1 MPSKK
6 KITGI
11 VFIVICCIALIIGI
25 LEATGIHIFTKTK
38 KTTPAPEN
46 RIMKN
51 IPLTY
56 NGKSFTNEI
65 YKDNGYKLYI
75 NQVSG
80 QLIVVDKVPTS
91 TGGTSIRAQAV
102 KSADSTNVGPF
113 SFIVSDVGNVS
124 YVDSNNKIIFN
135 TDYGTKEDPV
145 FLDFKIDNT
154 GLHCYFRN
162 KKMYNN
168 ETYDENWKL
177 F

>member
-6 KITGI
+6 KIIGI
-11 VFIVICCIALIIGI
+11 VFIVLCCIVLIIGI
-25 LEATGIHIFTKTK
+25 LEATGVHIFTKTN
-38 KTTPAPEN
+38 KTPGD
-46 RIMKN
+46 RILKE

-56 NGKSFTNEI
+56 NGKTFTNEI

-124 YVDSNNKIIFN
+124 YIDSNNNIIFN

-145 FLDFKIDNT
+145 FLDFKIENT

-162 KKMYNN
+162 KKMYND
-168 ETYDENWKL
+168 ETYNENWKL

>member
-6 KITGI
+6 KFFGI
-11 VFIVICCIALIIGI
+11 VFIVLCCIVLIIGI
-25 LEATGIHIFTKTK
+25 LEAAGIHIFTKIN
-38 KTTPAPEN
+38 KTPGD
-46 RIMKN
+46 RILKE

-56 NGKSFTNEI
+56 NGKTFTNEI

-124 YVDSNNKIIFN
+124 YIDSNNNIIFN
-135 TDYGTKEDPV
+135 TDFGTKEDPV
-145 FLDFKIDNT
+145 FLDFKIENT

-162 KKMYNN
+162 KKMYND
-168 ETYDENWKL
+168 ETYNENWKL

>member
-6 KITGI
+6 KFFGI
-11 VFIVICCIALIIGI
+11 VFIVLCCIVLIIGI
-25 LEATGIHIFTKTK
+25 LEAAGIHIFTKTN
-38 KTTPAPEN
+38 KTPGD
-46 RIMKN
+46 RILKE

-56 NGKSFTNEI
+56 NGKTFTNEI

-124 YVDSNNKIIFN
+124 YIDSNNNIIFN
-135 TDYGTKEDPV
+135 TDFGTKEDPV
-145 FLDFKIDNT
+145 FLDFKIENT
-154 GLHCYFRN
+154 GLHSYFIN
-162 KKMYNN
+162 KKMYND
-168 ETYDENWKL
+168 ETYNENLKL

>member
-6 KITGI
+6 KIIGI
-11 VFIVICCIALIIGI
+11 VFIVLCCIVLIIGI
-25 LEATGIHIFTKTK
+25 LEATGVHIFTKTN
-38 KTTPAPEN
+38 KTPGD
-46 RIMKN
+46 RILKE

-56 NGKSFTNEI
+56 NGKTFTNEI

-102 KSADSTNVGPF
+102 KSADSTNIGPF
-113 SFIVSDVGNVS
+113 SFIVSDIGNIS
-124 YVDSNNKIIFN
+124 YVDSSPNPKIIFS

-145 FLDFKIDNT
+145 FLDFKIENT

-162 KKMYNN
+162 KKMYND
-168 ETYDENWKL
+168 ETYNENWKL

>member
-6 KITGI
+6 KFFGI
-11 VFIVICCIALIIGI
+11 VFIVLCCIVLIIGI
-25 LEATGIHIFTKTK
+25 LEAAGIHIFTKTN
-38 KTTPAPEN
+38 KTPGD
-46 RIMKN
+46 RILKE

-56 NGKSFTNEI
+56 NWKTFTNEI

-124 YVDSNNKIIFN
+124 YIDSNNNIIFN
-135 TDYGTKEDPV
+135 TDFGTKEDPV
-145 FLDFKIDNT
+145 FLDFKIENT

-162 KKMYNN
+162 KKMYND
-168 ETYDENWKL
+168 ETYNENWKL

>member
-6 KITGI
+6 RIIGI

-25 LEATGIHIFTKTK
+25 LEANGIHIFTKTN
-38 KTTPAPEN
+38 KTTTEN
-46 RIMKN
+46 RVLKD

-56 NGKSFTNEI
+56 NGKIFTNEI

-124 YVDSNNKIIFN
+124 YIDSNNNIIFN
-135 TDYGTKEDPV
+135 TDFGTKEDPV
-145 FLDFKIDNT
+145 FLDFKIENT

-162 KKMYNN
+162 KKMYND
-168 ETYDENWKL
+168 ETYNENWKL

>member
-6 KITGI
+6 KMFGI
-11 VFIVICCIALIIGI
+11 VFIVLCCIVLIIGI
-25 LEATGIHIFTKTK
+25 LEAAGIHIFTKTN
-38 KTTPAPEN
+38 KTTAN
-46 RIMKN
+46 KILKD

-56 NGKSFTNEI
+56 NGKTFTNEI

>member
-6 KITGI
+6 KFFGI
-11 VFIVICCIALIIGI
+11 VFIVLCCIVLIIGI
-25 LEATGIHIFTKTK
+25 LEAAGIHIFTKIN
-38 KTTPAPEN
+38 KTPGD
-46 RIMKN
+46 RILKE

-56 NGKSFTNEI
+56 NGKTFTNET

-124 YVDSNNKIIFN
+124 YIDSNNNIIFN
-135 TDYGTKEDPV
+135 TDFGTKEDPV
-145 FLDFKIDNT
+145 FLDFKIENT

-162 KKMYNN
+162 KKMYND
-168 ETYDENWKL
+168 ETYNENWKL

>member
-6 KITGI
+6 KIIGI
-11 VFIVICCIALIIGI
+11 AFIVLCCIGLIIGI
-25 LEATGIHIFTKTK
+25 LEATGVHIFTKTN
-38 KTTPAPEN
+38 KTPGD
-46 RIMKN
+46 RILKE

-56 NGKSFTNEI
+56 NGKTFTNEI

-124 YVDSNNKIIFN
+124 YIDSNNNIIFN

-145 FLDFKIDNT
+145 FLDFKIENT

-162 KKMYNN
+162 KKMYND
-168 ETYDENWKL
+168 ETYNENWKL

>member
-6 KITGI
+6 KMFGI
-11 VFIVICCIALIIGI
+11 VFIVLCCIVLIIGI
-25 LEATGIHIFTKTK
+25 LEAAGIHIFTKTS
-38 KTTPAPEN
+38 KTTTEN
-46 RIMKN
+46 RVLKD

-56 NGKSFTNEI
+56 NGKIFTNEI

-75 NQVSG
+75 NQASG
-80 QLIVVDKVPTS
+80 QLIVVDKIQTS

-102 KSADSTNVGPF
+102 KSADSTNIGPF
-113 SFIVSDVGNVS
+113 SFIVSDIGNVS
-124 YVDSNNKIIFN
+124 YIDSSPNPKIIFS

-145 FLDFKIDNT
+145 FLDFKIENT

-162 KKMYNN
+162 KKMYND
-168 ETYDENWKL
+168 ETYNENWKL

>member
-6 KITGI
+6 RIIGI

-25 LEATGIHIFTKTK
+25 LEANGIHIFTKTS
-38 KTTPAPEN
+38 KTTTEN
-46 RIMKN
+46 RVLKD

-56 NGKSFTNEI
+56 NGKIFTNEI

-75 NQVSG
+75 NQASG
-80 QLIVVDKVPTS
+80 QLIVVDKIQTS
-91 TGGTSIRAQAV
+91 TAGTSIRAQAV
-102 KSADSTNVGPF
+102 KSADSTMTGPF

-145 FLDFKIDNT
+145 FLDFKIENT

-162 KKMYNN
+162 KKMFND

>member
-6 KITGI
+6 KIFGI
-11 VFIVICCIALIIGI
+11 VFIVLCCIVLIIGI
-25 LEATGIHIFTKTK
+25 LEATGIHIFTKTN
-38 KTTPAPEN
+38 KTNLIHVNKE
-46 RIMKN
+46 

-56 NGKSFTNEI
+56 NGKTFTNEI

-124 YVDSNNKIIFN
+124 YVDSSPNPKIIFS

-145 FLDFKIDNT
+145 FLDFKIENT

-162 KKMYNN
+162 KKMYND
-168 ETYDENWKL
+168 ETYNENWKL